1 MLTDG
6 SSVWRMESIAVG
18 ARQWLVLT
26 HEAEHVVGVKFKRSA
41 CLVGRFEKHL
51 RVMNA
56 NFLED

>member
-6 SSVWRMESIAVG
+6 SSVWREKSIAVG
-18 ARQWLVLT
+18 AMQWLVLT
-26 HEAEHVVGVKFKRSA
+26 HEAEHVVGVKFKRST
-41 CLVGRFEKHL
+41 CLVRRFEKHL